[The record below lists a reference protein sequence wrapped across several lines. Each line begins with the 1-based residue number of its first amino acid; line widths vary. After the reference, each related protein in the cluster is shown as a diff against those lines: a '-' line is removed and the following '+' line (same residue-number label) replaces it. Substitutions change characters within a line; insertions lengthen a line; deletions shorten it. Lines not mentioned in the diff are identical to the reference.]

1 MNEAILDSVCND
13 IIRHVKPQVLI
24 AKKLQSNAINFINTL
39 NSFFQLR

>member
-24 AKKLQSNAINFINTL
+24 SKKHQSNAFFNINTL
-39 NSFFQLR
+39 YTFLQLR